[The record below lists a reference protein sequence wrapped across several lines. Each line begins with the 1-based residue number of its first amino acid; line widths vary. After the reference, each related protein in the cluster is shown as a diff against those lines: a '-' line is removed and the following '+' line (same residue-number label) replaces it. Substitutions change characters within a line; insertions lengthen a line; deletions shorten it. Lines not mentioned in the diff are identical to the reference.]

1 MAVLEGGERT
11 EVKLD
16 GLRAE
21 FRTALREE
29 LEAARR
35 ASASGAI
42 QLVNGRRIAQ
52 VGGAYQY
59 LFLVES
65 ALNAPDDSPGDL
77 YVPGARPVETTI
89 ISVDGLAV
97 TLSVPTDLG
106 AFVSRAALQ
115 SDLTHLLRKLIE
127 RIEELAN
134 TENPAGDRL
143 LGDATPSGEPA
154 AIEPSALNVEQMAA
168 VASSIGRDTTFI
180 WGPPGTGKTRTIGQ
194 IGVELIR
201 RGRSL
206 LLVSH
211 TNAAV
216 DQAILKI
223 ADELGNEL
231 VDGSVL
237 RLGITKEEAL
247 LKRPR
252 LLAQTHIDERGAAL
266 AVERDEL
273 TYERTG
279 KVARLFEVQR
289 LIAIWEWLPVA
300 ESDINES
307 NAALELLHELEQ
319 HCDEVVSRLAALE
332 QDAEVVRPRAET
344 AQEALRRERRLGEIR
359 AELDH
364 RLAALEAELA
374 RERPLA
380 AAATDDV
387 ATLDSSL
394 KEAEALLARAVEV
407 SGLVRRWRGLP
418 RLEEQEQLIESL
430 RSQRALSSAAQQAR
444 AAAIQALEAEVEGCT
459 AVIQSLPPLGKQSV
473 LGENSGE
480 HHQIEALRE
489 ELKDLGDPRGAFVA
503 TYKQAP
509 ELAIEQAKA
518 FEDSLATAR
527 EDAASARMR
536 ADSTR
541 SDLESELLGRLA
553 VLREWG
559 LSTVRRGGVED
570 VLEEIERAH
579 VAAKEIV
586 TGTDVAALR
595 IERQGL
601 NDRIREIDRRLEE
614 VEDELRRVEELVVGE
629 ALVVATTLT
638 RAYKRE
644 SVQKRRFDTVVL
656 DEASM
661 APIPALW
668 VAASLADANVVLVGD
683 FRQLPPIKHADDD
696 LAEKWL
702 GRDVFEASGVKK
714 AFDDGEPP
722 AHFIQLQE
730 QFRMHPAISAIPNHF
745 LYGGTLRNGA
755 GVEDDHV
762 LDGWYER
769 EWGYDSPVLL
779 VDTGSLNAWVTSV
792 NNAGRTSRLN
802 FLSAT
807 ACVDIAEMLLLKE
820 RPGIT
825 SGQPRILIG
834 APYRPQAKLINLLIR
849 EQKLDPEVRAGTT
862 HTFQGSEAPV
872 MIFDFVNDEPHWKV
886 AMFTPDRSEDFRRLL
901 NVALTRA
908 QRRLI
913 LVGDFDYISKQGKKA
928 FIREL
933 IDFLR
938 ERYPVVE
945 AAQII
950 PAGLSARAAR
960 MQIQAKGG
968 DEVEGERLV
977 VTQDSFDQH
986 LLPDLGS
993 AEQRVIIFSPFLTND
1008 RVASLEPQ
1016 LRAAIERGVL
1026 VVVVTKEQAERGRQL
1041 AGYRQIERALASWG
1055 VTVVH
1060 KAKMHEKLVFIDDEL
1075 LWQGSLNPLS
1085 FSDTQEIMERRRS
1098 KVVVEDYERTLR
1110 LEELVGAYQQRE
1122 AGDGACPF
1130 CGAEIV
1136 AAEGRD
1142 DPFYWR
1148 CVEDSC
1154 FSRSIGDP
1162 MPKDGMVVCTSGG
1175 CGEPVHFGRWGDVP
1189 HWRCDVN
1196 PRHRTRIGR
1205 SHLRLPKM
1213 RALVPA
1219 RDLKKLD
1226 RQFGLDDTG
1235 KPPAKV
1241 NAQLGML

>member
-1 MAVLEGGERT
+1 MAVQLADQRK
-11 EVKLD
+11 EVELR
-16 GLRAE
+16 GVRAE
-21 FRTALREE
+21 FRSALQQE

-77 YVPGARPVETTI
+77 YVPGAKPVETTI

-97 TLSVPTDLG
+97 TLSVPLDLG
-106 AFVSRAALQ
+106 AFVPRAALQ
-115 SDLTHLLRKLIE
+115 SDLTHLLRTLIE
-127 RIEELAN
+127 RIEEFADK
-134 TENPAGDRL
+134 ENPAGDRL
-143 LGDATPSGEPA
+143 LGDAAPSGEPA
-154 AIEPSALNVEQMAA
+154 AIEPSKLNVEQMAA

-180 WGPPGTGKTRTIGQ
+180 WGPPGTGKTLTIGR

-201 RGRSL
+201 RERSL

-216 DQAILKI
+216 DQAILMI
-223 ADELGNEL
+223 AKELGDDL
-231 VDGSVL
+231 VDGTVL
-237 RLGITKEEAL
+237 RLGITKEQAL
-247 LKRPR
+247 LERPR

-266 AVERDEL
+266 ANERDDL
-273 TYERTG
+273 TLERTG
-279 KVARLFEVQR
+279 EVARLLEVEP

-300 ESDINES
+300 ENDIKAS
-307 NAALELLHELEQ
+307 NAAVGRLHELEQ
-319 HCDEVVSRLAALE
+319 RRGETEGRLATLE
-332 QDAEVVRPRAET
+332 QQAEVVRPRAES
-344 AQEALRRERRLGEIR
+344 AREALRRERRLGEIR
-359 AELDH
+359 AELEQ
-364 RLAALEAELA
+364 RLAELEADIA

-380 AAATDDV
+380 AAAAEEV
-387 ATLDSSL
+387 ATLDSSRT
-394 KEAEALLARAVEV
+394 EAEALLEQAVEV

-418 RLEEQEQLIESL
+418 KPEEQAQLIESL
-430 RSQRALSSAAQQAR
+430 RNRHALASATQRTHAA
-444 AAAIQALEAEVEGCT
+444 T
-459 AVIQSLPPLGKQSV
+459 
-473 LGENSGE
+473 
-480 HHQIEALRE
+480 IEALKIEAEECAAVVRSLPELGEPQALGEGRGERQQVEALRAERE
-489 ELKDLGDPRGAFVA
+489 ELAEPRGAFVA
-503 TYKQAP
+503 THQQTP
-509 ELAIEQAKA
+509 ELAIEEAETLEGA
-518 FEDSLATAR
+518 LAPTR
-527 EDAASARMR
+527 EEAASARAHAASAR
-536 ADSTR
+536 G
-541 SDLESELLGRLA
+541 DLDSELLGQLTA
-553 VLREWG
+553 LREWG
-559 LSTVRRGGVED
+559 LSTARGGSAEN

-586 TGTDVAALR
+586 IGTDAAALR

-601 NDRIREIDRRLEE
+601 NNRIRAIDSRLEKI
-614 VEDELRRVEELVVGE
+614 EDELQRVEELVIGE

-668 VAASLADANVVLVGD
+668 IAASLADANVVLVGD
-683 FRQLPPIKHADDD
+683 FRQLPPIKHADDE

-702 GRDVFEASGVKK
+702 GRDVFEASGVKRDFE
-714 AFDDGEPP
+714 AGEPP

-745 LYGGTLRNGA
+745 LYGGTLRDGA
-755 GVEDDHV
+755 GVEDDRV

-807 ACVDIAEMLLLKE
+807 ACVDIAEMLLLEE

-825 SGQPRILIG
+825 GGHPRILIG

-872 MIFDFVNDEPHWKV
+872 MIFDLVNDEPHWKV
-886 AMFTPDRSEDFRRLL
+886 AMFMPGLNEDFKRLL

-913 LVGDFDYISKQGKKA
+913 IVGDFDYITKQGKKA
-928 FIREL
+928 FVREL

-945 AAQII
+945 AAQLI

-960 MQIQAKGG
+960 AQVQPKGG
-968 DEVEGERLV
+968 DRIEGERFV
-977 VTQDSFDQH
+977 VTQDSFDHH
-986 LLPDLGS
+986 LLVDLES
-993 AEQRVIIFSPFLTND
+993 AERRLVIFSPFLTYD
-1008 RVASLEPQ
+1008 RVALLEPQ
-1016 LRAAIERGVL
+1016 LRAAVERRAR
-1026 VVVVTKEQAERGRQL
+1026 VVVVTKEHAERGRQL
-1041 AGYRQIERALASWG
+1041 EGYRHIERVLKSWG

-1060 KAKMHEKLVFIDDEL
+1060 KAKMHEKLVFVDDNV
-1075 LWQGSLNPLS
+1075 LWHGSLNPLS

-1098 KVVVEDYERTLR
+1098 RAVVEEYERTLR
-1110 LEELVGAYQQRE
+1110 LEELLGAYEQRE
-1122 AGDGACPF
+1122 AGEGACPF
-1130 CGAEIV
+1130 CGGEII

-1148 CVEDSC
+1148 CVEASC
-1154 FSRSIGDP
+1154 FSRSIGGP

-1175 CGEPVHFGRWGDVP
+1175 CGESVHFGHWGGVP
-1189 HWRCDVN
+1189 HWRCDAN
-1196 PRHRTRIGR
+1196 PRHRSRIGR

-1213 RALVPA
+1213 RVLVPA
-1219 RDLKKLD
+1219 RELKKLD
-1226 RQFGLDDTG
+1226 RQFGLDGSG
-1235 KPPAKV
+1235 KPPKV
-1241 NAQLGML
+1241 NAQLGLL